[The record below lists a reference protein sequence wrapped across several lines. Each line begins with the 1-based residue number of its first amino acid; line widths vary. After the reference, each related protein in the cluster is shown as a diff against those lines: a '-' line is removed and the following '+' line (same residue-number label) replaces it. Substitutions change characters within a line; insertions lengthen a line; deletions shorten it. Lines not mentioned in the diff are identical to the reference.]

1 MLRAAFLGCA
11 LILPALFAS
20 AIPGRLDV
28 GTENVVAENAQ
39 IPLGHDYRLIC
50 HGVLSRSIS
59 PAAQVFSPGAVFALH
74 SELLPTAYVEP
85 QTLLNS
91 R

>member
-11 LILPALFAS
+11 LILTALFAS
-20 AIPGRLDV
+20 AIPGRLDF
-28 GTENVVAENAQ
+28 GTENIAAENAQ
-39 IPLGHDYRLIC
+39 IPLGQDYRLIC
-50 HGVLSRSIS
+50 HGISRSIS
-59 PAAQVFSPGAVFALH
+59 PASQVFSPGAVFALL
-74 SELLPTAYVEP
+74 SELLPTAYVYP